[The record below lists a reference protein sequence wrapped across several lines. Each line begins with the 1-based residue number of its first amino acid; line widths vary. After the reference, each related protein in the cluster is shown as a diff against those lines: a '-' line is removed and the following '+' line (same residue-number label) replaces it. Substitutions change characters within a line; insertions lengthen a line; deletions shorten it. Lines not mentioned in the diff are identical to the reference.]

1 MSTTIDKTPEQIEN
15 DKAFRERLGGIT
27 FAMYRQFPFFALLA
41 ESFDIRMGRDI
52 STACVDDK
60 GCITFNP
67 DFVKDLSDL
76 QFIFLLAHEVMH
88 PAFDYF
94 GRRGN
99 RDNEMWNMAHDYAI
113 NLMLRD
119 SFSRPDAMPN
129 GILIDDSFAGMSAE
143 QIYEVLARNGGRGRK
158 SARQSPLAG
167 DCRESDDGS
176 NGSAGDPAGE
186 YEVVRPNRA
195 KKPARAE
202 EWQAAVAAA
211 ATRAKQMGRLPGS
224 IEREVGDF
232 LKSKVDW
239 TEQLRQRLRHGVSRI
254 HRDQYTFSPPN
265 RRLVHQGVYFPSL
278 VGFDAPK
285 IAFAIDTSGSM
296 GQAEVAQAHAEI
308 DAIRKQFGCP
318 VYIMSCDADVHGG
331 EWVDPYSDLPMPKG
345 GGGTDFRPVFDH
357 LKTERIP
364 VDVVVYL
371 TDGYGDFGDDP
382 GIDTIWVMTTHVA
395 PPWGDHVQVGVEA

>member
-1 MSTTIDKTPEQIEN
+1 MSTTIDKTPEQIAN
-15 DKAFRERLGGIT
+15 DAAFRERLGGIT
-27 FAMYRQFPFFALLA
+27 FAMYRSFPFFALLA

-52 STACVDDK
+52 PTACVDDR
-60 GCITFNP
+60 GRITFNP

-76 QFIFLLAHEVMH
+76 QFIFILAHEVMH
-88 PAFDYF
+88 PAFNYF
-94 GRRGN
+94 GRRGS
-99 RDNEMWNMAHDYAI
+99 RDNGMWNAAHDYAI

-119 SFSRPDAMPN
+119 SFARPDAMPD
-129 GILIDDSFAGMSAE
+129 GILIDDRFVGMSAE
-143 QIYEVLARNGGRGRK
+143 QIYEVLNRKGGKGGK
-158 SARQSPLAG
+158 SKNPTLVG
-167 DCRESDDGS
+167 DCHEADGD
-176 NGSAGDPAGE
+176 SADPAGE
-186 YEVVRPNRA
+186 CETVRPNRA
-195 KKPARAE
+195 KKPTQPD

-211 ATRAKQMGRLPGS
+211 ATRAKQMGRLPDS

-318 VYIMSCDADVHGG
+318 VYIMSCDADVHSG
-331 EWVDPYSDLPMPKG
+331 EWVDPYSDLPMPTG

-371 TDGYGDFGDDP
+371 TDGYGEFGDDP

-395 PPWGDHVQVGVEA
+395 PPWGDHVQIGVEA